1 MSTNTNSTEF
11 SKLRSLFFPI
21 YSHEIKKIVPMG
33 LMMILITFNFWIGH
47 NSKDIIIISAPE
59 SGAEAINFLKV
70 GVFICSLI
78 FVMGYTWMANAMT
91 QRTIFYTILSFFAVF
106 VLVFA
111 YFIYPNQDTFHLSV
125 AEVSALKI
133 AHPHIKWL
141 FPVVGYWGF
150 SLFYIFSEMW
160 SGVVINLL
168 FWQFANQITTVEQSK
183 RFYMLY
189 SMFNGLGT
197 ILSGL
202 FVSSYATEKKQMASE
217 AMDMVAYG
225 ETLQEMM
232 LCFAISCLLIMFTFK
247 WINDNA
253 VEENFRYHPEA
264 EDSKQKPKVKLSFFQ
279 SFKYIL
285 TSKYIGLIAV
295 IGISYNIC
303 INLVE
308 VTWKSQVKELYH
320 GPLAM
325 QGFFGNVTIKMGII
339 TVLISLVGSHFLR
352 RISWRRSALV
362 TPAVIFV
369 TGLFFFGLTVFDD
382 TLSPMAISVG
392 LTPLLMSVMVGKWN
406 NLLSKS
412 CKYSFFNV
420 TREMAYIPLDPEL
433 KVKGKAAVDVLS
445 GRVGKLGGSAIQGAL
460 LFITTGSQLSI
471 APYIAIILM
480 IVLAVWVWSI
490 YSLNNKFLTLA
501 YGKKED
507 KTVQ

>member
-1 MSTNTNSTEF
+1 MDTNTNSAEF

-21 YSHEIKKIVPMG
+21 HSNEIKKIVPMG
-33 LMMILITFNFWIGH
+33 LMMVLITFNFWIGH

-70 GVFICSLI
+70 GVFVCSLV
-78 FVMGYTWMANAMT
+78 FVMAYTWMANALS
-91 QRTIFYTILSFFAVF
+91 QRMIFYIILSFFAVF

-111 YFIYPNQDTFHLSV
+111 YFIYPNQDYFHLSPS
-125 AEVSALKI
+125 EVSALKL

-141 FPVVGYWGF
+141 FPVIGYWGF

-197 ILSGL
+197 ILSGF
-202 FVSSYATEKKQMASE
+202 FVSSYATPKKQLAKKG
-217 AMDMVAYG
+217 MDMTAYG

-232 LCFAISCLLIMFTFK
+232 LFFAISCFLIMYIYK

-253 VEENFRYHPEA
+253 VESRFRYHPET
-264 EDSKQKPKVKLSFFQ
+264 DNVNKKPKVKLSFFQ

-285 TSKYIGLIAV
+285 KSKYIGLIAV
-295 IGISYNIC
+295 MGISYNIC

-308 VTWKSQVKELYH
+308 VTWKSQVKELH
-320 GPLAM
+320 HTPLAV
-325 QGFFGNVTIKMGII
+325 QGFFGDVTIKMGII
-339 TVLISLVGSHFLR
+339 TFLISLVGSHFVR

-362 TPAVIFV
+362 TPVVIFI
-369 TGLFFFGLTVFDD
+369 TGMCFFALTIFDT
-382 TLSPMAISVG
+382 TLSPMALSFG
-392 LTPLLMSVMVGKWN
+392 LTPLLMSVMVGQWN

-420 TREMAYIPLDPEL
+420 TREMSYIPLDPEL
-433 KVKGKAAVDVLS
+433 KVKGKAAVDVMS
-445 GRVGKLGGSAIQGAL
+445 GRVGKLGGSAIQGIL

-471 APYIAIILM
+471 APYIAIIL
-480 IVLAVWVWSI
+480 VLVLGLWAWSI
-490 YSLNNKFLTLA
+490 YSLNNKFLNLA
-501 YGKKED
+501 YGKKEE
-507 KTVQ
+507 KTIQ